1 VIEAV
6 SDIIAARSREPEGL
20 NRMMAVSVAAHV
32 VVLVVLTL
40 APQPDFSDDV
50 PRTVMTIS
58 LGGAPGPRSGG
69 MTPIGGRAVQAQQP
83 LDSRR
88 SRAETAPA
96 PKAPEMALP
105 RPDAKPRRTQ
115 ARPAQAPLESTSRT
129 PSTGTETREGSA
141 RADTGGRGQGFG
153 LTTGGGG
160 GTGAQLDVA
169 NFCCPEYVQTF
180 VQRIHQN
187 WNQNQ
192 GVTAQVVVKFTI
204 QRDGT
209 ITDVQV
215 ERPSGLMALDLNAQR
230 AVLATA
236 RVPPLPAQ
244 FPNPTLTVHLRF
256 DYNR

>member
-1 VIEAV
+1 MIEAV

-20 NRMMAVSVAAHV
+20 SRMIALSVAVH
-32 VVLVVLTL
+32 VLVVAGLMF
-40 APQPDFSDDV
+40 APKPDFSDDV

-69 MTPIGGRAVQAQQP
+69 MTPMGGRAVQAPQP

-105 RPDAKPRRTQ
+105 RPDARPRPPQ
-115 ARPAQAPLESTSRT
+115 ARPSQAPLESTSRT
-129 PSTGTETREGSA
+129 PSTGPEPREGSA
-141 RADTGGRGQGFG
+141 RAETGARGRGFG

-160 GTGAQLDVA
+160 GAGAQLDVA
-169 NFCCPEYVQTF
+169 NFCCPEYVETF
-180 VQRIHQN
+180 TQRIYQN
-187 WNQNQ
+187 WDQNQ
-192 GVTAQVVVKFTI
+192 AVTAQVVVKFTI

-209 ITDVQV
+209 ITNVQV
-215 ERPSGLMALDLNAQR
+215 ERPSGFMALDMGAQR